1 MRVRPVRL
9 ELRRPFRISRGAVE
23 RVRGYLCRC
32 RVAGGRGTGF
42 GLTRRVAEELAVLD
56 ALARAAD
63 LPLRDALGGGK
74 DSVRSFATV
83 DLVGPERAGELAR
96 SYREAGYELLKI
108 KVGSGSL
115 EEDVRR
121 VRACV
126 RVGGFRA
133 LILDGNAGLSP
144 EEALELL
151 DRVEF
156 RGDVYL
162 EQPTPPEDLGE
173 VRESCDVPVVV
184 DVMDVG
190 EDGLEET
197 LRSDAA
203 DLVNVKVQELG
214 LLGGLRVAR
223 RARELGLGVMVGC
236 AVESFCSIA
245 AAAHLAGAV
254 DAELCDLDGHLFLR
268 EDVVENPG
276 PAPELELAGPGWG
289 VRVVR

>member
-1 MRVRPVRL
+1 MRLRPVRL

-32 RVAGGRGTGF
+32 RMAGGRGTGF
-42 GLTRRVAEELAVLD
+42 GLTRRVAEELAALD
-56 ALARAAD
+56 ALTRAAG
-63 LPLRDALGGGK
+63 LPLRDALGGGR

-83 DLVGPERAGELAR
+83 DLVGPERAEKLAR
-96 SYREAGYELLKI
+96 AYRESGYDLLKV

-115 EEDVRR
+115 EDDVRR

-133 LILDGNAGLSP
+133 LILDGNAGLNP

-156 RGDVYL
+156 HGDVYL
-162 EQPTPPEDLGE
+162 EQPTPPGELDE
-173 VRESCDVPVVV
+173 VRGSCDAPVIV
-184 DVMDVG
+184 DAMDVG
-190 EDGLEET
+190 ADRLEEI
-197 LRSDAA
+197 LHGDAA

-276 PAPELELAGPGWG
+276 PAPELELTGPGWG